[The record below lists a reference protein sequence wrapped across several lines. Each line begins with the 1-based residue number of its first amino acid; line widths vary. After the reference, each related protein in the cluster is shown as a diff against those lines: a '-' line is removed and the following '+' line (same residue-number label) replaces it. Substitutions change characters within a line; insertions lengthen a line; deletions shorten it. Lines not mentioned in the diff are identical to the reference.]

1 MVIIIIESYMQ
12 YKRFLEI
19 QPKLNFSAN
28 GMSYWFNQ
36 WYAQSFNACFDK
48 HISFL
53 DLRQMYWFLS
63 FWLSSYHC
71 LHVSF
76 VLAFLFQHGLICNCS
91 FIRMKNRAYTSSHTK
106 IVPNTYLLCYKLC
119 DIPFRIPPSEFNL
132 NPFSSMNWLRLLI
145 SLKWD
150 FRWWAEIV
158 TWFSAYPLTRVQAAY
173 SLSLCIH

>member
-1 MVIIIIESYMQ
+1 MACHIDSTNDMHKVS
-12 YKRFLEI
+12 
-19 QPKLNFSAN
+19 
-28 GMSYWFNQ
+28 MSVSTNISVFWI
-36 WYAQSFNACFDK
+36 SDK
-48 HISFL
+48 CIGF
-53 DLRQMYWFLS
+53 R
-63 FWLSSYHC
+63 LSSYHC

-106 IVPNTYLLCYKLC
+106 IFPNTYLLCYKLC